1 MSDTILTQ
9 IAYNPR
15 QAAIATG
22 RSRSR
27 IFRAIQKKELV
38 ARKDGPR
45 ATIITHDELT
55 RWVQTFP
62 VCRTAAG

>member
-27 IFRAIQKKELV
+27 IFRAIQAGELT

-45 ATIITHDELT
+45 ATIITADELT

-62 VCRTAAG
+62 VLGAASS